1 MRRSDMANQAVL
13 DSTAPTTSAA
23 RRTVAKD
30 TSLTSVLTVAA
41 VGMFFSILAVA
52 LAGLT
57 LSE

>member
-1 MRRSDMANQAVL
+1 MANQAVL
-13 DSTAPTTSAA
+13 DSTAPTTSEA
-23 RRTVAKD
+23 RRTVAD

-57 LSE
+57 LSD

>member
-1 MRRSDMANQAVL
+1 MANQAVL